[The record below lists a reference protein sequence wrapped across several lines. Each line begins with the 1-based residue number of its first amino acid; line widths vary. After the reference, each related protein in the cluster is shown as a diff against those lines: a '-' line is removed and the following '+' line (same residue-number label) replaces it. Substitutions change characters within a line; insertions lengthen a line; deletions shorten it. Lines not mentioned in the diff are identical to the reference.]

1 MSGKEHITSVNGGTH
16 FEELRGYNTVI
27 GAFQRDKIT
36 NLSTVTEFFLMG
48 FSNDQDEQILYFVLF
63 LCIYL
68 VVLVGNFLIILAI
81 AMNHHLHTP
90 MYFFLVSLSLTDIGY
105 ITTTIPKSMV
115 ASWTDNRLISFAG
128 CVAQVFLI
136 ISFGGSELALLTIMA
151 YDRYVAICH
160 PLQYRLI
167 MNWDACTQMAAASW
181 ITALIY
187 ALLQTSVTFRMYFCG
202 SNIIG
207 QYFCDI
213 PQLMKISCTD
223 TKVNQILTSFF
234 AIAFGSC
241 CGGFIFV
248 SYGYIFSAAL
258 RIPSVKG
265 RYKAF
270 STCTPHLTVFSL
282 FITTALFS
290 HMRPKTL
297 STPTV
302 DLISAIL
309 YTVLPPVL
317 NPIIYSLRN
326 KDIQEAVWQIPKK
339 LKMLLR

>member
-1 MSGKEHITSVNGGTH
+1 MAN
-16 FEELRGYNTVI
+16 
-27 GAFQRDKIT
+27 Q
-36 NLSTVTEFFLMG
+36 STVTEFHLMG
-48 FSNDQDEQILYFVLF
+48 FSSNQDEQILYFVMF

-68 VVLVGNFLIILAI
+68 IALVGNCLIITVIVL
-81 AMNHHLHTP
+81 NHQLHTP
-90 MYFFLVSLSLTDIGY
+90 MYFFLVNLSLTDIGY
-105 ITTTIPKSMV
+105 ITTTIPKTMV

-128 CVAQVFLI
+128 CVAQVFLL
-136 ISFGGSELALLTIMA
+136 ISLAGSELALLTIMA

-167 MNWDACTQMAAASW
+167 MNWDACTQMAVAFW

-207 QYFCDI
+207 QYFCDV

-223 TKVNQILTSFF
+223 TKVNQILIFFFGITVNSFF
-234 AIAFGSC
+234 V
-241 CGGFIFV
+241 GFIFV
-248 SYGYIFSAAL
+248 SYGYIFSAVL
-258 RIPSVKG
+258 RFPSVQG

-282 FITTALFS
+282 FMSSALFS
-290 HMRPKTL
+290 YMRPKAL
-297 STPTV
+297 SSPTV
-302 DLISAIL
+302 DLISAVL

-317 NPIIYSLRN
+317 NPIIYSFRN
-326 KDIQEAVWQIPKK
+326 KDIQEAVWKIQKK
-339 LKMLLR
+339 IKSLLR